1 MATLVLT
8 TVGGLVGGPVGAAL
22 GAALG
27 QTVDRALL
35 RPKGRQGPRLT
46 ELAVQTSSYGR
57 QIPQLF
63 GRMRVAGQVI
73 WATDLIEHRAQA
85 GGGKGQPSVTSY
97 SYSASFAVALSTRA
111 IVDVGRIWADGNPLR
126 GQAGDWKVTTGFR
139 LHLGGEDQDPDPLI
153 ASVEGVGLAPA
164 HRGVAYAVF
173 EDLPLEAF
181 GNRIPSLTFE
191 VIADDAPVTVGAI
204 ARAIGGGV
212 ISEAG
217 PVMPVEGFS
226 AYGDGARGVVEAL
239 AEISGGWFAPAAGG
253 LAMRSAAAA
262 GRTIV
267 DEGRARRI
275 APSGRAPTSI
285 AVAHHD
291 PQRDWQV
298 GVQRAVRPGAAGAA
312 LSVEL
317 PVALSAAAAKTVAE
331 RMLARAETERVTR
344 RVSGDVAWIDV
355 VPGDVVSIAGEG
367 GGAWRVTAVA
377 IERHAVTL
385 DLVALVPAPLPTA
398 ASGGRVLR
406 APDAPAGATILHA
419 FETPPLGDAAL
430 ALPCVTIVAAGAGA
444 GWRRAAL
451 QYSLDDGASWRAAG
465 ATAAPGVVGEV
476 RAAVPAGPATLI
488 DRRATIDVTLAHA
501 QMTLANADAGAL
513 DRGAN
518 LALVGGELLQFGVA
532 EHLGGADWRLRDL
545 WRGRRGTGSG
555 AIAAGA
561 RFVLIDAES
570 ASVLAV
576 DAVAGAT
583 VLVSA
588 AGVGDL
594 VPAGAELTLSGASIL
609 PPVPVRLTAV
619 SSAEGLDVRWRRR
632 SRSDWRWR
640 DGAEAALGEE
650 REAYRVVITRLS
662 GSVETVETISPALF
676 LASVDLADAPVAIAV
691 RQLGTNGASEAAAIT
706 I

>member
-8 TVGGLVGGPVGAAL
+8 SVGGLIGGPVGAAL
-22 GAALG
+22 GAVIG
-27 QTVDRALL
+27 QTVDRAVL
-35 RPKGRQGPRLT
+35 RPRGRQGPRLT

-73 WATDLIEHRAQA
+73 WATDLIEHRARA

-97 SYSASFAVALSTRA
+97 SYSASFAVALSTRR

-126 GQAGDWKVTTGFR
+126 GVAGDWKVTTGFR
-139 LHLGGEDQDPDPLI
+139 LHRGGEDQAPDPLM
-153 ASVEGVGLAPA
+153 ASVEGLGATPA
-164 HRGVAYAVF
+164 HRGIAYAVF
-173 EDLPLEAF
+173 EDLPLAAF

-191 VIADDAPVTVGAI
+191 VIADEAPVSAGEI
-204 ARAIGGGV
+204 ARAIGGGAIV
-212 ISEAG
+212 GDG
-217 PVMPVEGFS
+217 PAMLVDGFS

-239 AEISGGWFAPAAGG
+239 AEIAGAWFAPVAGG
-253 LAMRSAAAA
+253 LAMRGGAGV

-275 APSGRAPTSI
+275 APSGSAPTSI

-291 PQRDWQV
+291 PARDWQV

-317 PVALSAAAAKTVAE
+317 PVALSAAEAKAVAE
-331 RMLARAETERVTR
+331 RMLARAETERMTR

-355 VPGDVVSIAGEG
+355 VPGDVVSIAGDG

-377 IERHAVTL
+377 IERHAVML
-385 DLVALVPAPLPTA
+385 DLVALVPAPLVTV
-398 ASGGRVLR
+398 ASAGRVLR
-406 APDAPAGATILHA
+406 APDAPAGATILHV

-430 ALPCVTIVAAGAGA
+430 TMPRVTIVAAGASA

-451 QYSLDDGASWRAAG
+451 QYSLDDGASWSAAG
-465 ATAAPGVVGEV
+465 ATAAPGVVGIV
-476 RAAVPAGPATLI
+476 TAAVAAGPATLI

-501 QMTLANADAGAL
+501 GMTLANADAGAL
-513 DRGAN
+513 DRGTN

-532 EHLGGADWRLRDL
+532 EHLGGADWRLRAL

-555 AIAAGA
+555 AIGAGA
-561 RFVLIDAES
+561 RFLLIDEDS
-570 ASVLAV
+570 AVALAV
-576 DAVAGAT
+576 DAAVGGRI
-583 VLVSA
+583 LVSA
-588 AGVGDL
+588 AGVGDV
-594 VPAGAELTLSGASIL
+594 VPVEAELVLSGASIL
-609 PPVPVRLTAV
+609 PPAPVRVTAAL
-619 SSAEGLDVRWRRR
+619 SDEGLHLRWRRR
-632 SRSDWRWR
+632 SRIDWRWR
-640 DGAEAALGEE
+640 DGADAALGEE
-650 REAYRVVITRLS
+650 REAYRVAITRLS
-662 GSVETVETISPALF
+662 GSVETLETVVPALF
-676 LASVDLADAPVAIAV
+676 LASAELADMPVAVAV
-691 RQLGTNGASEAAAIT
+691 RQLGTNGASDAAVIT